1 MKLSKLAAKPQ
12 LIKIT
17 IDDEATVKEF
27 GEAVDFWIYD
37 RQPMNVFMSLASMDE
52 KNIAGLVDILKQMI
66 YDEDGKLMLKDGIE
80 LPLNIMMKV
89 MEKIMEKLGNGISQ
103 TGAN

>member
-17 IDDEATVKEF
+17 LDDADIVKEY
-27 GEAVDFWIYD
+27 GEAVEFWIYD
-37 RQPMNVFMSLASMDE
+37 RQPMSTFMSLASMDE
-52 KNIAGLVDILKQMI
+52 KNIGGLVEVLKKMI
-66 YDEDGKLMLKDGIE
+66 YDEDGNLILSDGVE

-89 MEKIMEKLGNGISQ
+89 MEAIMEQLGNGVSQ
-103 TGAN
+103 TGAA

>member
-1 MKLSKLAAKPQ
+1 MKLSKLASKPQ
-12 LIKIT
+12 LTKIT

-37 RQPMNVFMSLASMDE
+37 RQPMHIFMRLASMDE
-52 KNIAGLVDILKQMI
+52 KNIVGLVDVLKQMI
-66 YDEDGKLMLKDGIE
+66 YDEDEKLMLKDGNE
-80 LPLNIMMKV
+80 LPLNIMMRV